1 MAKSTDSPRIR
12 LMEATFHLIEQQGYH
27 GTGLN
32 QIVKESGAPKGSLYY
47 YFPGGKEELVAE
59 AIALYGGSLLERIQS
74 VLAETKNP
82 AETIYTIF
90 TNFAHKL
97 DEMGCT
103 RSGSF
108 AAIVL
113 ETSNSSERLRKACE
127 QLYDNCSQA
136 YKEMFIAFGFPIDQ
150 ADRLATW
157 VTTSMEG
164 AVVLCRAKQSSKPLI
179 DIAEELKNY
188 ISYLQKT
195 LS

>member
-1 MAKSTDSPRIR
+1 
-12 LMEATFHLIEQQGYH
+12 MEATFHLIEQQGYH

-59 AIALYGGSLLERIQS
+59 AIALFGGSLLERIQG

-82 AETIYTIF
+82 AETIYAIF
-90 TNFAHKL
+90 TNFANKL

-113 ETSNSSERLRKACE
+113 ETSNSSETLRKACE

-136 YKEMFIAFGFPIDQ
+136 YKEMFVSLGFSMDQ

-164 AVVLCRAKQSSKPLI
+164 AVVLCRAKKSSKPLI
-179 DIAEELKNY
+179 DIAHELKNY
-188 ISYLQKT
+188 ITYMQKT
-195 LS
+195 LA